1 MQAQNTP
8 GKQWTLEACI
18 AYALNHNLDVRQAEL
33 NTEQSHINYN
43 QSKMNLLPDLNG
55 SAGQYFQSGR
65 NIDRFTNT
73 AVQSTIKNNNF
84 SLSTGVVLFAGGQ
97 LRNTVQSGKYSWLA
111 SDEDRQ
117 NIEMNVS
124 LNVANIFLQIV
135 QAKELVKSTQENI
148 NNTKAQLDKAQRQF
162 DAGAINEG
170 TIFNLKAQ
178 LANDELNLVN
188 AQNQEITA
196 KANLKM
202 LLRIPV
208 EDNFEITIPETGNF
222 EAIEYPETVQTLYD
236 SALAKRHDVLASE
249 YRVESAVYRK
259 KASFGSFLP
268 TLTLGANLN
277 TVYSSSAK
285 EVSSFTLKDYTIGR
299 VQTTN
304 EIVISQQPVYTLAT
318 TSFSKQLKN
327 NFGQSLGV
335 TMSIPI
341 FNKLQAENNYKLAL
355 IDLERNKLNAEKT
368 KQNLYNEI
376 VGVYNAFE
384 SAQKRFLAAKLNH
397 DAQQLNLNF
406 IAKRYDGGLSSATE
420 LQIAK
425 TMENASKVNE
435 VSVKYEYIFRR
446 MVLDYYAGKK
456 LDLN

>member
-1 MQAQNTP
+1 
-8 GKQWTLEACI
+8 
-18 AYALNHNLDVRQAEL
+18 
-33 NTEQSHINYN
+33 
-43 QSKMNLLPDLNG
+43 
-55 SAGQYFQSGR
+55 
-65 NIDRFTNT
+65 
-73 AVQSTIKNNNF
+73 
-84 SLSTGVVLFAGGQ
+84 
-97 LRNTVQSGKYSWLA
+97 
-111 SDEDRQ
+111 
-117 NIEMNVS
+117 
-124 LNVANIFLQIV
+124 V

-148 NNTKAQLDKAQRQF
+148 NNTKTQLEKAQRQF

-170 TIFNLKAQ
+170 ALFNLKAQ
-178 LANDELNLVN
+178 LANDEVNLVN

-196 KANLKM
+196 STNLKM

-208 EDNFEITIPETGNF
+208 EDNFEITVPATGNF
-222 EAIEYPETVQTLYD
+222 EALEYSETVQTLYD
-236 SALAKRHDVLASE
+236 SALAKRHDIQASE

-285 EVSSFTLKDYTIGR
+285 EISSYILKDYAIGK

-327 NFGQSLGV
+327 NFGQSLGI
-335 TMSIPI
+335 TMSVPI
-341 FNKLQAENNYKLAL
+341 FNKLQAENNYQLAK
-355 IDLERNKLNAEKT
+355 IDLERSKLNAEKT
-368 KQNLYNEI
+368 RQNLYNEI
-376 VGVYNAFE
+376 VSVYNAFE
-384 SAQKRFLAAKLNH
+384 SAQKRFKAAKLNH
-397 DAQQLNLNF
+397 DAQQLNLDF
-406 IAKRYDGGLSSATE
+406 IVKRYDGGQSSATE

-425 TMENASKVNE
+425 STEMASRVNE

-456 LDLN
+456 LELY